1 MSLTWHI
8 LHFLVRIAMGIA
20 FSLGLT
26 SPRQVT
32 SGFFRIHLWV
42 VMGIAVLAALVAWS
56 LGSQDSTPLP
66 AIVTGTAV
74 ATAVASYLAASCWIY
89 EARRSGRLLTA
100 LVTIMAGYLVVTTA
114 AGPGDELS
122 LQNWPEILGALS
134 AGLLVGSMT
143 TAMLLG
149 HWYLNAPGMDL
160 RPLRLLLCLVFL
172 AIILRALV
180 CGGGLAAWLLA
191 EGSPPARWW
200 IFLGFRWIAG
210 IAGTLVL
217 AAMAWMTLRI
227 PNTQSATG
235 ILYAGTVLAMLG
247 ELASQLLSDTLPY
260 HL

>member
-42 VMGIAVLAALVAWS
+42 VMGIAVLASLVAWS

-66 AIVTGTAV
+66 AVVTGTAV

-100 LVTIMAGYLVVTTA
+100 LVTIMAGFLVVTTA

-122 LQNWPEILGALS
+122 LQDWPEILGALS
-134 AGLLVGSMT
+134 AGLLLGSMT

-149 HWYLNAPGMDL
+149 HWYLNTPSMQLAPL
-160 RPLRLLLCLVFL
+160 KRLLLLLFAAL
-172 AIILRALV
+172 ALRMLICGSSLILELGQAEAWGIRTWSII
-180 CGGGLAAWLLA
+180 
-191 EGSPPARWW
+191 S
-200 IFLGFRWIAG
+200 FRWLAG
-210 IAGTLVL
+210 LVGTLVL
-217 AAMAWMTLRI
+217 TLLTWQTLKI

-235 ILYAGTVLAMLG
+235 ILYAAVIVTFLG
-247 ELASQLLSDTLPY
+247 ELVSQLLGVDMHYPL
-260 HL
+260 